1 MLNFLSYEREKMSI
15 ATKVEI
21 INLLAYLSNQ
31 NNEFKSLIS
40 KSDKLIKN
48 LNGLILQNSN
58 DEESNKAISVA
69 IAQLPVEELN
79 MISQHSS

>member
-1 MLNFLSYEREKMSI
+1 MMNFLSYEREKMSI
-15 ATKVEI
+15 TTKVEI

-48 LNGLILQNSN
+48 LNSLILQNSN
-58 DEESNKAISVA
+58 DEESNKAISLA